1 MHKQALSN
9 LQLHRIMA
17 NLIFEEQWFPF
28 HFYRIM
34 RDQPLKLHNS
44 MIHSQ
49 KNHKKRKMNKW
60 KNHLTFIMEIKVRM
74 SETLKMGGKAFT
86 TAGWHLQC
94 YSANALL
101 NDRQT
106 EMYANRED
114 EELKDQY

>member
-1 MHKQALSN
+1 MQKQALSN

-17 NLIFEEQWFPF
+17 NLIFKEQWFPF

-74 SETLKMGGKAFT
+74 SETVKMEGKVFKVT
-86 TAGWHLQC
+86 
-94 YSANALL
+94 N
-101 NDRQT
+101 
-106 EMYANRED
+106 
-114 EELKDQY
+114 